1 IESVLDF
8 SRMERGGRV
17 YRFKLRDMSEVLGA
31 AVESFRPTA
40 ESQAF
45 RLEVELSESLPP
57 VRLDGDAICQ
67 VLLNLLGNAVRYSD
81 AVREIRVRAYREG
94 PWVAFDVVDRG
105 IGIAARDLPR
115 VFEQFFRADRRLD
128 SARQGGLGLGLT
140 LARGIVRAHGG
151 EILVSS
157 EPGHGS
163 TFRVLLPVPE
173 EPSGWRTPA
182 PPERAVEAGS

>member
-1 IESVLDF
+1 VSFLRQESDRLARLIESVLDF

-17 YRFKLRDMSEVLGA
+17 YRLELRDMSEVLGA
-31 AVESFRPTA
+31 AIESFRPTA

-115 VFEQFFRADRRLD
+115 VFEQFFRADQRLD
-128 SARQGGLGLGLT
+128 SAR
-140 LARGIVRAHGG
+140 RAG
-151 EILVSS
+151 
-157 EPGHGS
+157 
-163 TFRVLLPVPE
+163 
-173 EPSGWRTPA
+173 SGWA
-182 PPERAVEAGS
+182 